1 MIYRIFNY
9 QTIGPILLTM
19 IFSVLIIIGKYL
31 DRANKLKNGSKNQ
44 NLSLK
49 EKVIGIIILLVI
61 VFSVLLFPYEIILL
75 KNQSIE
81 NMLKYYY
88 PNNRI
93 LKKYEHQDYAY
104 VYYIANGTPFFSRL
118 IKKDNRWMYDGKKTR
133 GLSQKGSYLDSNH
146 IYVIMFNTIYEKN
159 VTAVF
164 ITYESKDNKGISV
177 KDSMNSVYQESFVD
191 GLSGYRVLYFTEI
204 KGDFDDKY
212 TITVN
217 DKEYKIYKKY
227 KK

>member
-1 MIYRIFNY
+1 MFYRIFNY
-9 QTIGPILLTM
+9 QTI
-19 IFSVLIIIGKYL
+19 
-31 DRANKLKNGSKNQ
+31 
-44 NLSLK
+44 
-49 EKVIGIIILLVI
+49 
-61 VFSVLLFPYEIILL
+61 
-75 KNQSIE
+75 
-81 NMLKYYY
+81 
-88 PNNRI
+88 
-93 LKKYEHQDYAY
+93 
-104 VYYIANGTPFFSRL
+104 GTPFFSRL